1 MEKGD
6 PMSSQMGQREPSVWA
21 VGWTWFAGFMML
33 MLGCWQ
39 FVAGLSALFE
49 DEVFVPVRDYVL
61 KFDLTT
67 WGWIHLGLGVLIVLA
82 GLGVFTGAVWA
93 RTIGVILAILAG
105 IAAFGWI
112 PWYPVW
118 GILIAVAAV
127 AVVWALTAHG
137 RDVAA

>member
-1 MEKGD
+1 MN
-6 PMSSQMGQREPSVWA
+6 SQMGEREPSVWA
-21 VGWTWFAGFMML
+21 VGWIWFAGFVML

-39 FVAGLSALFE
+39 FIAGLSAVFE
-49 DEVFVPVRDYVL
+49 DEVFVPLPDYVL

-67 WGWIHLGLGVLIVLA
+67 WGWIHMGLGVLILLA

-93 RTIGVILAILAG
+93 RTIGVILAILSG

-127 AVVWALTAHG
+127 GVVWALTVHG
-137 RDVAA
+137 RDVTSM